1 MEFKFGIKDMI
12 HYGSFIVSLS
22 VAYYTHEIRIVR
34 IETKNEQ
41 VSKDFD
47 KIEKKIDKIESLL
60 MDVSEYLRGK
70 NGKKD

>member
-1 MEFKFGIKDMI
+1 MEFKFGIKDLI
-12 HYGSFIVSLS
+12 NYGSFIVSLS

-41 VSKDFD
+41 VARDFE

-60 MDVSEYLRGK
+60 MDVSELIRNRY
-70 NGKKD
+70 GKKD

>member
-1 MEFKFGIKDMI
+1 MEFKFGFKDLI

-41 VSKDFD
+41 VTRDFE
-47 KIEKKIDKIESLL
+47 KIEKKIDRIENLL
-60 MDVSEYLRGK
+60 LDMSEYIRAK

>member
-1 MEFKFGIKDMI
+1 MEFKFGIKDLI
-12 HYGSFIVSLS
+12 NYGSFIVSLS

-41 VSKDFD
+41 VARDFE

-60 MDVSEYLRGK
+60 MDVSELIRGRY
-70 NGKKD
+70 GKKD

>member
-1 MEFKFGIKDMI
+1 MEFKFGIKDLI
-12 HYGSFIVSLS
+12 NYGSFIVSLS

>member
-1 MEFKFGIKDMI
+1 MEFKFGIKDLI
-12 HYGSFIVSLS
+12 NYGSFIVSLS

-41 VSKDFD
+41 VARDFE

-60 MDVSEYLRGK
+60 MDMSEFLKGRY
-70 NGKKD
+70 GKKD